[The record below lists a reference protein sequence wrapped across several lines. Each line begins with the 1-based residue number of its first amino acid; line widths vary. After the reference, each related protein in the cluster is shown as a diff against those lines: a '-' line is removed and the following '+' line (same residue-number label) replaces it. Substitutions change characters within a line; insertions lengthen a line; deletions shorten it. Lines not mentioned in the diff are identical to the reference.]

1 MKVEWIIMNEAL
13 ADLIRISN
21 VMGKDSTLVQGGG
34 GNTSVKSAD
43 GKYMY
48 IKASGTALKDMTTKK
63 GWRRLRLD
71 SVLSIIKDKSIVRL
85 DAQAR
90 EIEVVNRLLLACDD
104 EVTSGARPS
113 VESHLHAFLDR
124 CVIHLHPIAVGAYVN
139 AKNGKAKLGKL
150 FKGTAPPK
158 RLSQGG
164 RPLAGTSKSLPSLW
178 VPYTDPGFTLAKR
191 IEKLV
196 VHYENRFGKKPAILF
211 LQKHGLFI
219 SADTADAALR
229 LVRKI
234 IKLCSSKLKKPKA
247 HKPKT
252 LVYEDIVAAKLAIRK
267 AVFDA
272 TGQYLPVDYFLT
284 TEPLAAFMR
293 RKDAAKLLATPAMNP
308 DELVY
313 ANGSAIWLGPRKRK
327 KNGVRKPLEN
337 CNVNTITRKLRALV
351 NKGQKPAAAFLVKGM
366 GLFVAAPKKAAP
378 VIAEITLCSLL
389 VRTYAAKFGG
399 VLALTKREQDFINN
413 WEAEA
418 FRKKLASGDRE
429 GELKNR
435 IAVVTGAGSGL
446 GRSIAISLAR
456 AGAMVGLADIDTE
469 AAEETAALIKGDS
482 GEECATGEQA
492 EVIAVQCNVTSE
504 ASIRRGFK
512 AVLGNWGGL
521 DILVNAAGPVRDPTG
536 KVSNGAGVAPA
547 YPLVD
552 MPVDK
557 WRLAL
562 EVNLTGY
569 FLVAKEAARIMIQQG
584 MGGSIINISSKS
596 GLEASRN
603 NTAYNATKAGEIHM
617 ARGWAL
623 ELGEYGIRVNCLAPG
638 DVFEGPRIWNPEYI
652 KVCAKKYGIK
662 PEEVIPYYVSKTALN
677 REITGHDIAD
687 SVVFLC
693 SDRARTITGQ
703 TLAPLEIF
711 PF

>member
-1 MKVEWIIMNEAL
+1 MEWIIMNEAL

-71 SVLSIIKDKSIVRL
+71 SVLSIIKDKSIAQL

-139 AKNGKAKLGKL
+139 AKNGKAELGKL
-150 FKGTAPPK
+150 FKRLARPRRFGTP
-158 RLSQGG
+158 
-164 RPLAGTSKSLPSLW
+164 KSLPSLW

-293 RKDAAKLLATPAMNP
+293 RKDTAKLLATPAMNP

-418 FRKKLASGDRE
+418 FRKKLASGERE

-435 IAVVTGAGSGL
+435 IAVVTGGGSGL

-456 AGAMVGLADIDTE
+456 AGAMVGIADIDTE
-469 AAEETAALIKGDS
+469 AAEETAALIKGGS

-536 KVSNGAGVAPA
+536 KVSNAAGVAPA

-638 DVFEGPRIWNPEYI
+638 DVFEGPRIWNPEDRRQRTEDRRQRTA
-652 KVCAKKYGIK
+652 VKY
-662 PEEVIPYYVSKTALN
+662 
-677 REITGHDIAD
+677 RESNTLGNDIAD

-703 TLAPLEIF
+703 TLAPLEGPRFAGTQIF